1 MPEFPSSVRSVRFGV
16 FEIDLRAGELRKRGI
31 RIKLQGQPFLLLIT
45 LLKQRGELVTREE
58 LRNTLWPGTP
68 SLIST
73 TAWAQALTNFARCW
87 EIRPP
92 IPVSSKPCRGE
103 ATGLSLRSRL
113 SA

>member
-1 MPEFPSSVRSVRFGV
+1 MRDFPSSVRSVRFGV
-16 FEIDLRAGELRKRGI
+16 FEIDLRADELRKRGI
-31 RIKLQGQPFLLLIT
+31 RVKLQGQPFLLLIA
-45 LLKQRGELVTREE
+45 LLKQRGNSLHARNSATRFG
-58 LRNTLWPGTP
+58 TGTP